1 MMIEHHEGA
10 IQMAEEEQANGA
22 FADAKTMAESI
33 ATSQR
38 AEVKKLKKYLA
49 KLK

>member
-10 IQMAEEEQANGA
+10 IKMAEEEQANGA
-22 FADAKTMAESI
+22 FADAKTLAESI